1 MYDFKS
7 NTSLEPI
14 SSDGELLHA
23 LACAGIP
30 YKSQGNDDDG
40 SSDEDSDSNM
50 SELLRLDLKIPQV
63 QKEPSLKRRKMTS
76 CATVLR
82 CPFCDLVVKE

>member
-1 MYDFKS
+1 M
-7 NTSLEPI
+7 SLEPI
-14 SSDGELLHA
+14 SSDGEFLHA

-30 YKSQGNDDDG
+30 YKPQGNDDDS

-63 QKEPSLKRRKMTS
+63 
-76 CATVLR
+76 
-82 CPFCDLVVKE
+82 